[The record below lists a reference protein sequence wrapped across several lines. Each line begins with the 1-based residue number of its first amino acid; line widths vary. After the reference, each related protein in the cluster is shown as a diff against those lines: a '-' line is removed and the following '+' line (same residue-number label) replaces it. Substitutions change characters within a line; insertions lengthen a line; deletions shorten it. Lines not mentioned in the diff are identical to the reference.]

1 MKYRSKGGTTALKI
15 KNMFFKE
22 IFSDRKFLI
31 TGGALF
37 LSLLLFIFFPSTDR
51 LSGGIQSAIIF
62 TVFFLIFPLL
72 YAKFI
77 LGESWQRMGFRMD
90 GGLSHWLGMF
100 GAVAVGF
107 ALFFLGYQVWPALQ
121 EAYQL
126 PFSVERSFFS
136 FVRYELFA
144 FGVAFFYEVFF
155 RGFVMFL
162 FFRPFGRWAILL
174 QWGVFLLFLT
184 ASQSF
189 GMGQAGMILFAPL
202 AGWIAYRSQSILYSF
217 IGSALFL
224 FLIDTFLLFHN
235 LR

>member
-1 MKYRSKGGTTALKI
+1 
-15 KNMFFKE
+15 MFFKE

-37 LSLLLFIFFPSTDR
+37 LSLLLFIFFPTTDR
-51 LSGGIQSAIIF
+51 LSGEIQSAIIF

-90 GGLSHWLGMF
+90 GNFSYWIGAA
-100 GAVAVGF
+100 GAVIVGCL
-107 ALFFLGYQVWPALQ
+107 LFFLGYQVWPALQ
-121 EAYQL
+121 EVYRL
-126 PFSVERSFFS
+126 PFSVERSFLS

-144 FGVAFFYEVFF
+144 FAVVFFYEVFF

-162 FFRPFGRWAILL
+162 FLRPFGRWAILL
-174 QWGVFLLFLT
+174 QWLVFLLFLM
-184 ASQSF
+184 ASESF
-189 GMGQAGMILFAPL
+189 GVGQAAMILFAPL

-217 IGSALFL
+217 IGSAAFL
-224 FLIDTFLLFHN
+224 FLIDTFLLLHN

>member
-1 MKYRSKGGTTALKI
+1 
-15 KNMFFKE
+15 MFVRE

-77 LGESWQRMGFRMD
+77 LGEPWQRMGFRMD
-90 GGLSHWLGMF
+90 GALSHWVGML
-100 GAVAVGF
+100 GAVVVGF
-107 ALFFLGYQVWPALQ
+107 VLFFFGYQIWPALQ
-121 EAYQL
+121 EAYRL
-126 PFSVERSFFS
+126 PFSVERSFLS
-136 FVRYELFA
+136 FVRYEMFA
-144 FGVAFFYEVFF
+144 FTAVFFYEVFF

-162 FFRPFGRWAILL
+162 FLRPFGRWAILL
-174 QWGVFLLFLT
+174 QWFIFLLFLV

-189 GMGQAGMILFAPL
+189 EMSQAGMILFAPL

-217 IGSALFL
+217 IGSAVFL
-224 FLIDTFLLFHN
+224 FLIDIFLLFHN